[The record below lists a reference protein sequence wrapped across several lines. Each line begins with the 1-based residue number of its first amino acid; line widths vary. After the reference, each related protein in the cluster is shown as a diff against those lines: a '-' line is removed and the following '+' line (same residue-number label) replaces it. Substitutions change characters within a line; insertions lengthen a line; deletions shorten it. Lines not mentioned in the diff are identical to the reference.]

1 MPKATDAVKRAARR
15 LVLLRDGM
23 SCRRCGK
30 SILGI
35 PSSVHHRINK
45 GNGGSALLERA
56 SVLVRVCGTGTT
68 DCHGW
73 IGANPEDAGIL
84 GWLLPRNNPDIDPQQ
99 EALFTIDGWVLLDDA
114 GEITPCGPPDRVLVD
129 A

>member
-1 MPKATDAVKRAARR
+1 MPKATHGVKRAARR
-15 LVLLRDGM
+15 LVQLRDGM

-30 SILGI
+30 SILGRL
-35 PSSVHHRINK
+35 SSVHHRLNK

-73 IGANPEDAGIL
+73 IGANPEEAGQE
-84 GWLLPRNNPDIDPQQ
+84 GWLLPRNNPDIDP
-99 EALFTIDGWVLLDDA
+99 ENEPLLTFDGWVLIDDA
-114 GEITPCGPPDRVLVD
+114 GEIKPCD
-129 A
+129 APRQAA